1 MLTILAFAAF
11 CSGIV
16 NALAGGGAFLTFP
29 ALLVSGI
36 PAVDANASSTV
47 ALFPGQ
53 AVTSIASRGEL
64 KALPPQWRQDLLTL
78 SIISLIGG
86 TIGAVLLLVTPSN
99 AFKALVPWLLL
110 VATVIFAAGTRL
122 DMNTQR
128 RWLGPTA
135 IKLVH
140 GAIAI
145 YGGYFGGGIGILM
158 LAALAFYGMRDIRSM
173 NGMKILFATLMNAA
187 AVVIFIAAG
196 RVHWLET
203 SVMMA
208 ASMVGGYA
216 GARLSGILPQ
226 SVVKVFVICVGSILT
241 VYFFVKPV

>member
-1 MLTILAFAAF
+1 MLTILAIAAF
-11 CSGIV
+11 GSGIV

-29 ALLVSGI
+29 TLLLAGI

-53 AVTSIASRGEL
+53 AVTAFTSRNEL
-64 KALPPQWRQDLLTL
+64 TALPPQWRQDLVTM
-78 SIISLIGG
+78 SIISLLGG
-86 TIGAVLLLVTPSN
+86 VAGAVLLLVTPSD

-110 VATVIFAAGTRL
+110 SATVIFAAGTRVK
-122 DMNTQR
+122 TERQ
-128 RWLGPTA
+128 WLGPRSVKIVHAA
-135 IKLVH
+135 ISV
-140 GAIAI
+140 

-158 LAALAFYGMRDIRSM
+158 LAALTFYGMRDIRSM

-187 AVVIFIAAG
+187 AVVIFVVAG

-216 GARLSGILPQ
+216 GAKLSGVLPQ
-226 SVVKVFVICVGSILT
+226 TVVKTFVICVGALLT